1 MKQFNIWMEGYRA
14 TGESDVARIIGS
26 FWADDFDDAVKQY
39 AEMYPRSKVDF
50 DRFGKG
56 RHAIW
61 ACELFD
67 NEADARKSF
76 G

>member
-1 MKQFNIWMEGYRA
+1 MAKISIYIEGYVA
-14 TGESDVARIIGS
+14 TGQKAPASLLAEIEAK
-26 FWADDFDDAVKQY
+26 DFDSAVKNL
-39 AEMYPRSKVDF
+39 AKTGAHKIDL

-67 NEADARKSF
+67 SYEEARKSF

>member
-1 MKQFNIWMEGYRA
+1 MEGYRA
-14 TGESDVARIIGS
+14 TGQSEGAQLIGTYPGET
-26 FWADDFDDAVKQY
+26 FTDAVKAY
-39 AEMYPRSKVDF
+39 IAEEVQDRGESSVDLH
-50 DRFGKG
+50 RFGEG